1 LSLARFPLLPF
12 PYSTIAVPQYDVWPC
27 DFAPRVGANADDA
40 EEEGEDYGNDM
51 EFDDPEDED
60 EVDEVAQARA
70 AAKAL
75 GKSSS
80 PAVGDIS
87 DGLAE
92 LNMDAYD
99 EEEDGRCLRCCGRFA
114 PNFIRSCVTDT

>member
-1 LSLARFPLLPF
+1 MEVDGLE
-12 PYSTIAVPQYDVWPC
+12 
-27 DFAPRVGANADDA
+27 DD
-40 EEEGEDYGNDM
+40 
-51 EFDDPEDED
+51 D

-75 GKSSS
+75 GKSGGS
-80 PAVGDIS
+80 AALGDIS

-99 EEEDGRCLRCCGRFA
+99 EEDDGRWCLCCSE
-114 PNFIRSCVTDT
+114 PI

>member
-1 LSLARFPLLPF
+1 
-12 PYSTIAVPQYDVWPC
+12 
-27 DFAPRVGANADDA
+27 
-40 EEEGEDYGNDM
+40 M
-51 EFDDPEDED
+51 ELDDED

-80 PAVGDIS
+80 AAVGDIS

-99 EEEDGRCLRCCGRFA
+99 EEEDGTCSCCSGPILNRVLA
-114 PNFIRSCVTDT
+114 D